1 VNAAAGYYVNVD
13 SSHSSFA
20 FGKPMRKAIAVG
32 TVLLALVAAC
42 WRGYAAHT
50 AVSDSAHAT
59 QAPAAAPTPDLPT
72 FSKPPAAAPTP
83 DLPIF
88 SELPDAATA
97 PDFAAVSKLVNDAI
111 AAHRL
116 PGAVVVIGHGGEV
129 ALHQAYGSR
138 KLAGEPGLDGS
149 PAPAE
154 PMTEDTIFDLAS
166 LTKSLATAT
175 SVMQLYEQGKVQ
187 FDDPVQTYLPDFN
200 TANDP
205 RRAKVT
211 VRMLLT
217 HTSGET
223 GDVDL
228 KDPWGLD
235 RADETEGIHRALTT
249 PLESGPGEVFR
260 YSDINFILLGAL
272 IEKVTGEAE
281 DVYVHQNVFAPL
293 GMEDTRYLPP
303 AKACGPHTM
312 RGAAIA
318 WAPAPEGG
326 VPVGCPAGT
335 WDTGLLSRI
344 APTAHDDENRADPSK
359 NPDLDYLLRGTV
371 QDTTTRRMGGVA
383 GHAGVFSTAHDVSI
397 FAQAL
402 LDRLAGRPSSFPLK
416 QATVELMTTP
426 QQPGHTAEQLEAAND
441 AAREAVAKR
450 PNTTDPLLAP
460 KYPAIRGQN
469 LRGFGWDIDTAQSTP
484 RGMVFPIG
492 SFGHT
497 GFTGTSLWIDPG
509 SDTYVVLLANSIH
522 TPGSPP
528 LSNLRGEVATATA
541 QALRLYSSAPSAATS
556 TQPGRPR

>member
-1 VNAAAGYYVNVD
+1 VNVD
-13 SSHSSFA
+13 SFLSSIGL
-20 FGKPMRKAIAVG
+20 GKPMRKAIAVG
-32 TVLLALVAAC
+32 TALLALVAV
-42 WRGYAAHT
+42 WSRSAHT

-59 QAPAAAPTPDLPT
+59 QAPAAARTPDLPPFSKLPAATPAPDLPT
-72 FSKPPAAAPTP
+72 FSEPPAATP
-83 DLPIF
+83 
-88 SELPDAATA
+88 A
-97 PDFAAVSKLVNDAI
+97 PDFAAVSKLANDAI

-116 PGAVVVIGHGGEV
+116 PGAVVAIGHGGKV
-129 ALHQAYGSR
+129 VFHQSYGSR

-154 PMTEDTIFDLAS
+154 PMTEDTIFDMAS

-175 SVMQLYEQGKVQ
+175 AVMQLYEQGKVQ
-187 FDDPVQTYLPDFN
+187 FDDSVQTYLPDFN
-200 TANDP
+200 PANDP
-205 RRAKVT
+205 SRAKVT

-228 KDPWGLD
+228 KGPWGLD
-235 RADETEGIHRALTT
+235 VADKAEGIHRALTM

-281 DVYVHQNVFAPL
+281 DVYVQQNVFAPL
-293 GMEDTRYLPP
+293 GMDDTRYLPP
-303 AKACGPHTM
+303 AKACGPHTI

-318 WAPAPEGG
+318 WAPAPEGR

-371 QDTTTRRMGGVA
+371 HDTTARRMGGVA

-397 FAQAL
+397 FAQAV
-402 LDRLAGRPSSFPLK
+402 LDRLAGRPSSFPLT
-416 QATVELMTTP
+416 QATVESMTTP
-426 QQPGHTAEQLEAAND
+426 QQPGHTAEQLKAAND

-450 PNTTDPLLAP
+450 PNTTDPLLAS

-469 LRGFGWDIDTAQSTP
+469 LRGFGWDIDTALSMP
-484 RGMVFPIG
+484 RGLVFPIG

-497 GFTGTSLWIDPG
+497 GFTGTSLWMDPG
-509 SDTYVVLLANSIH
+509 TDTYVVLLANSIH
-522 TPGSPP
+522 TRGSPP
-528 LSNLRGEVATATA
+528 LSDLRGEVATATA
-541 QALRLYSSAPSAATS
+541 QALRLYSSAPSTTTS
-556 TQPGRPR
+556 TLPGRPR